1 MEAEGGLGRRGER
14 EAGVPHADR
23 AVPVTHAQTGV
34 ALCKVPQSG
43 ANVVLG
49 PLIEF
54 EDLIE
59 ATKAEQCQ
67 CLVHGIV
74 RQLAEVATGLGGGGA
89 LAIVGRGEE
98 QHVQVVDGAVG
109 EPLPVPR
116 LAVRLQGLDVGADR
130 SVPHAHLVP
139 GV

>member
-1 MEAEGGLGRRGER
+1 MSH
-14 EAGVPHADR
+14 VP
-23 AVPVTHAQTGV
+23 
-34 ALCKVPQSG
+34 C
-43 ANVVLG
+43 
-49 PLIEF
+49 EF

-116 LAVRLQGLDVGADR
+116 LAVRLQGLDVGEGLSRLMRLA
-130 SVPHAHLVP
+130 SVVTFDSEACCTSHLSLSLP
-139 GV
+139 LSSLSLPLQPSGAAN